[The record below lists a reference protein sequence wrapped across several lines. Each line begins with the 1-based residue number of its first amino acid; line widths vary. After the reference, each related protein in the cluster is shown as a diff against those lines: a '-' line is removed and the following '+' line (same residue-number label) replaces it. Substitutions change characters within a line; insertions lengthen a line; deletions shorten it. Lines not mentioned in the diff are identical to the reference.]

1 MKNEIFVEALS
12 KSDARWDG
20 KQDFFLF
27 GLICNPTNKQP
38 SFNSLKWAP
47 VQIFITQSQ

>member
-1 MKNEIFVEALS
+1 MRSS

-27 GLICNPTNKQP
+27 GLIINTLSAN
-38 SFNSLKWAP
+38 LKIRNALGHDISISGLDYEREE
-47 VQIFITQSQ
+47 QIK